1 METADSIR
9 QFIASEICAGTVDHI
24 GDTDLLIENG
34 IIDSTGIMLLLG
46 FIEEKFSIIIDGDE
60 LIPEN
65 FSTINSIST
74 LIGKKLG

>member
-1 METADSIR
+1 MEAADSIR
-9 QFIASEICAGTVDHI
+9 QFISSEICAGAVDHI

-46 FIEEKFSIIIDGDE
+46 FLEENFSITIEGDE

-74 LIGKKLG
+74 LIGKKVG

>member
-1 METADSIR
+1 MEAADSIR
-9 QFIASEICAGTVDHI
+9 QFISSEICGGTLDHI

-46 FIEEKFSIIIDGDE
+46 FLEEKFSIIIDGDE